1 MRALFPGAAVLGV
14 AVAVIFTADEATVEG
29 IAGTYGLVVYGAGL
43 ALAWVFHRSRAFMAL
58 GVLGFLDIAVV
69 GRADRLD
76 LLLPLGTV
84 ALGVLAL
91 VSLLRDR
98 GMLSPV
104 GAAQS
109 LAVAS
114 LTALGGFFFADAERV
129 AEVAARP
136 DLAPL
141 WAPVPPGVPA
151 VTAGVAAFALI
162 AAGWGFLRYRGPIE
176 HALAWAIL
184 MVLAAM
190 APVATPA
197 ASALLLVGAGLTV
210 AIGVVEAS
218 YVMAYRDELTGLPGR
233 RALMQYL
240 DGLNGTYT
248 LAMVDVDHFKQFNDR
263 HGHDVGDQV
272 LKLVASR
279 LAGVSG
285 GGKAY
290 RYGGEEFT
298 ILFPG
303 RVKEEARPHLEAIRA
318 TIEASKF
325 SVRSWKRPRKK
336 PEGPPKKK
344 KAKKPKKRPRKLS
357 VTVSIGLA
365 DTSGKASTTEALFK
379 KADQALYKAKDAGRN
394 QVSG

>member
-1 MRALFPGAAVLGV
+1 M
-14 AVAVIFTADEATVEG
+14 
-29 IAGTYGLVVYGAGL
+29 
-43 ALAWVFHRSRAFMAL
+43 
-58 GVLGFLDIAVV
+58 LDVRDISVV
-69 GRADRLD
+69 GRMDRLD

-98 GMLSPV
+98 GVLSPV
-104 GAAQS
+104 GAAQI
-109 LAVAS
+109 LGVAS
-114 LTALGGFFFADAERV
+114 LTAVGGFFFADAGRV

-136 DLAPL
+136 ELAPL
-141 WAPVPPGVPA
+141 WAPLLPGLPT
-151 VTAGVAAFALI
+151 VTLGVTAFALA
-162 AAGWGFLRYRGPIE
+162 AAGWGFLRYRGPVE
-176 HALAWAIL
+176 HALAWAIV
-184 MVLAAM
+184 MVFAAM
-190 APVATPA
+190 VPVATPA

-240 DGLNGTYT
+240 DGLNGTFT

-272 LKLVASR
+272 LKLVATR
-279 LAGVSG
+279 LADVSG

-303 RVKEEARPHLEAIRA
+303 RVREEARPHLEAVRA

-336 PEGPPKKK
+336 PEGAERKPKGK
-344 KAKKPKKRPRKLS
+344 KKRPRKLS

-365 DTSGKASTTEALFK
+365 DTSGKASTVDALFK
-379 KADQALYKAKDAGRN
+379 KADQALYKAKEAGRN
-394 QVSG
+394 QVMG